1 MNPDPEPVPGIA
13 PSGNSAESGD
23 GQGGMRSGAEVVEP
37 APGTGSGSTAGS
49 GTGSGSTAGSGT
61 GSGPSGPS
69 PDLFPWRAVG
79 DGHWVRREPEAVL
92 RVEPRHGA
100 RRSWGWVVFYRG
112 ALVANGSDRTGSFTA
127 RQKADRALVAHKD
140 TRP

>member
-1 MNPDPEPVPGIA
+1 MNPDPEPVPGVA

-23 GQGGMRSGAEVVEP
+23 GQGGMRSGAQAVEP
-37 APGTGSGSTAGS
+37 APGTGSGSAGS
-49 GTGSGSTAGSGT
+49 SS
-61 GSGPSGPS
+61 
-69 PDLFPWRAVG
+69 DLFPWRAVG

-100 RRSWGWVVFYRG
+100 RRSWGWVVLYRG

-127 RQKADRALVAHKD
+127 RQKADRAMQAHRN
-140 TRP
+140 TP

>member
-1 MNPDPEPVPGIA
+1 MSASVPTHDPEPVPGVA

-23 GQGGMRSGAEVVEP
+23 GQGGMRSGAQAVEP
-37 APGTGSGSTAGS
+37 APGTGSG
-49 GTGSGSTAGSGT
+49 
-61 GSGPSGPS
+61 PSGPS
-69 PDLFPWRAVG
+69 TDLFTWRAVG

-100 RRSWGWVVFYRG
+100 RGKHWPWTVTVAGKVV
-112 ALVANGSDRTGSFTA
+112 AHGSSRTGSFDA
-127 RQKADRALVAHKD
+127 REKADRALAAHKD